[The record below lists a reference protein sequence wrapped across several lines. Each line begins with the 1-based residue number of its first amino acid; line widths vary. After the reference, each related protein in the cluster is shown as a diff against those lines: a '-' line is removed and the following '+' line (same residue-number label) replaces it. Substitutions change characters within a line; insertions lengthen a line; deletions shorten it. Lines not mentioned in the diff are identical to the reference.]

1 MKNRNFIQQ
10 SICFFVLQCVVFTTI
25 TAQDYSKLAD
35 KADTLNFS
43 LAKSGNWQLLNSY
56 VEVNK
61 SKDSVLLE
69 LIVFTDKKDID
80 WKQEQY
86 IGKIKYNKF
95 FSKKTDRISLCYLL
109 NDVYR
114 LKVDKDGKCY
124 FSLEKGN
131 PPSGVPAVIPLR
143 VSYKL

>member
-1 MKNRNFIQQ
+1 LL
-10 SICFFVLQCVVFTTI
+10 S
-25 TAQDYSKLAD
+25 

-43 LAKSGNWQLLNSY
+43 LEKSGNWQLLNSY

-69 LIVFTDKKDID
+69 LIVLTDKKNID

-86 IGKIKYNKF
+86 IGKIKQDKF
-95 FSKKTDRISLCYLL
+95 FSKTDRISMCYLL

-114 LKVDKDGKCY
+114 VKVGQDGKCY

-131 PPSGVPAVIPLR
+131 PPSVVPTVIPLR

>member
-1 MKNRNFIQQ
+1 MENKNLRLQ
-10 SICFFVLQCVVFTTI
+10 SICFFVLQFVVFTTI

-43 LAKSGNWQLLNSY
+43 LAKSGDWQLLNSY
-56 VEVNK
+56 VAVNK

-69 LIVFTDKKDID
+69 LIVMTDKKNID

-86 IGKIKYNKF
+86 IGNIKHNKF
-95 FSKKTDRISLCYLL
+95 FSKSDKVALCYLL

-114 LKVDKDGKCY
+114 LKVDTNGKCY

-131 PPSGVPAVIPLR
+131 PPSVVPAVIPLR